1 LIVAHY
7 GVTVKPPATPVP
19 AATLVLL
26 RDRPTGGFE
35 LCLIQRHAK
44 SKFAAGDFVFPGGK
58 VEVADNPEDATRW
71 CAGPD
76 AAEAARILALDPA
89 TALAYWIGVIRE
101 TFEEIGVLLASDGTG
116 RPPRTDDPR
125 FEAHR
130 RACHVD
136 QEAFWNMVRTEG
148 LTLATG
154 RLTYVAH
161 WITPEES
168 PLRFDTRF
176 FAAAMPGDQQAR
188 ADGHEIVAVKWFA
201 PEEALAAAGR
211 GEISLR
217 NPTARNIQLFDG
229 APTVADALA
238 RLAGRTIPTVRPRIV
253 IRDGARQVLMP
264 GDAGYW

>member
-1 LIVAHY
+1 VA
-7 GVTVKPPATPVP
+7 VKPPVTPVP

-35 LCLIQRHAK
+35 LCLIQRHVK

-58 VEVADNPEDATRW
+58 VEVADSPQDATRW
-71 CAGPD
+71 CSGPD
-76 AAEAARILALDPA
+76 ADEAARRLVLDPA
-89 TALAYWIGVIRE
+89 AALAYWIGVIRE
-101 TFEEIGVLLASDGTG
+101 TFEEIGVLLACDSSG
-116 RPPRTDDPR
+116 RPARIDDPR
-125 FEAHR
+125 FEAYR

-136 QEAFWNMVRTEG
+136 PGVFWEMVRTERF
-148 LTLATG
+148 TLATD

-176 FAAAMPGDQQAR
+176 FAAPMPPGQQAR
-188 ADGHEIVAVKWFA
+188 ADGHEIVAVRWLA
-201 PEEALAAAGR
+201 PREALDAAGR

-217 NPTARNIQLFDG
+217 NPTMRNIQLFDG
-229 APTVADALA
+229 AATASDALA
-238 RLAGRTIPTVRPRIV
+238 RLAGRPVTTIRPRIV
-253 IRDGARQVLMP
+253 MRDGVRHVLTP